1 MKKILCALSIVIAAA
16 AVFAKPKLMAIA
28 TFDINNNAVSEA
40 EAEGITEL
48 YIAELASTGKV
59 SIVDRNN
66 FNKLLKEMNFQAGDW
81 ADSEKTI
88 RLGTASG
95 ASVIGRGQ
103 IIKLGNKM
111 YLSATVIDVKT
122 AKVISS
128 AKTQFDSLDD
138 IFNILPGFVR
148 DISEGLTLKI
158 GDTGPGGGLI
168 CNIEGNRGLE
178 CSEVL
183 GSASWENAKKMCA
196 EFRGGGYD
204 DWYLPSKE
212 ELNFIYRNLA
222 RTGEITAHGEFWSST
237 YYGLYNDTWDGK
249 SYYAA
254 YYQFFNDGSIYMYSS
269 IEDLKSVRA
278 VRAFNIDD

>member
-28 TFDINNNAVSEA
+28 TFDINNNAVSEV

-128 AKTQFDSLDD
+128 AKRQFDSLDN
-138 IFNILPGFVR
+138 IFDILPGFVR

-183 GSASWENAKKMCA
+183 GYANWENAKKMCA

-212 ELNFIYRNLA
+212 ELNFIYINLA
-222 RTGEITAHGEFWSST
+222 RTEQIIGRGWFWSSSGGT
-237 YYGLYNDTWDGK
+237 YEAWVQNL
-249 SYYAA
+249 S
-254 YYQFFNDGSIYMYSS
+254 DGSQQGS
-269 IEDLKSVRA
+269 DLKADFRHSVRA

>member
-128 AKTQFDSLDD
+128 AKEQFESLDN
-138 IFNILPGFVR
+138 IFNILPYFVR
-148 DISEGLTLKI
+148 DISKGLTLKI
-158 GDTGPGGGLI
+158 GDTGPGGGVI

-178 CSEVL
+178 CSELL
-183 GSASWENAKKMCA
+183 GNANWDDAKKMCT
-196 EFRGGGYD
+196 EYRGGGYE
-204 DWYLPSKE
+204 DWYLPSTQ
-212 ELNFIYRNLA
+212 ELLFIHRKLVN
-222 RTGEITAHGEFWSST
+222 TEKITPIGGDFWSST
-237 YYGLYNDTWDGK
+237 EYDDGEVPAVSLWFGNTNSFIF
-249 SYYAA
+249 SYEKHKR
-254 YYQFFNDGSIYMYSS
+254 FN
-269 IEDLKSVRA
+269 VRA

>member
-128 AKTQFDSLDD
+128 AKTQFDSLDG
-138 IFNILPGFVR
+138 IFDILPGFVR

-178 CSEVL
+178 CSELL
-183 GSASWENAKKMCA
+183 GDANWDDAKKMCT
-196 EFRGGGYD
+196 EYRGGGYD
-204 DWYLPSKE
+204 DWYLPSEE

-222 RTGEITAHGEFWSST
+222 RKGKIIGSGRFWSSSGDI
-237 YYGLYNDTWDGK
+237 YEAWGQNFGDGWRTK
-249 SYYAA
+249 HSRT
-254 YYQFFNDGSIYMYSS
+254 DR
-269 IEDLKSVRA
+269 DSVRA

>member
-95 ASVIGRGQ
+95 ASVISRGQ

-128 AKTQFDSLDD
+128 AKTQFDSLDG
-138 IFNILPGFVR
+138 IFDILPGFVR
-148 DISEGLTLKI
+148 DISEGLTLI
-158 GDTGPGGGLI
+158 GSTGPGGGLI

-183 GSASWENAKKMCA
+183 GDVNWENAKKMCA

-204 DWYLPSKE
+204 DWCLPSTE
-212 ELNFIYRNLA
+212 ELNFIYNNLVK
-222 RTGEITAHGEFWSST
+222 TGKIIGRGWFWSSSRGH
-237 YYGLYNDTWDGK
+237 YGAWGQNFG
-249 SYYAA
+249 
-254 YYQFFNDGSIYMYSS
+254 NGSREDYSKTANS
-269 IEDLKSVRA
+269 SVRA

>member
-1 MKKILCALSIVIAAA
+1 MKKILCALSIAIAALA

-103 IIKLGNKM
+103 IIKLGNRM

-128 AKTQFDSLDD
+128 AKTQFESLDD

-148 DISEGLTLKI
+148 DISEDLTLKI

-178 CSEVL
+178 CSEFL
-183 GSASWENAKKMCA
+183 GDANWEGAKEMCA

-204 DWYLPSKE
+204 DWYLPSKV
-212 ELNFIYRNLA
+212 ELNFIYDNLVYK
-222 RTGEITAHGEFWSST
+222 GKIISHNNLYWSST
-237 YYGLYNDTWDGK
+237 EQDDGE
-249 SYYAA
+249 AMA
-254 YYQFFNDGSIYMYSS
+254 YYFSGSGRLTSYEKYRIF
-269 IEDLKSVRA
+269 SVRA

>member
-1 MKKILCALSIVIAAA
+1 MKKILCALSIAIAALA

-128 AKTQFDSLDD
+128 AKTQFESLDD

-148 DISEGLTLKI
+148 DISEDLTLKI

-178 CSEVL
+178 CSEFL
-183 GSASWENAKKMCA
+183 GDANWEGAKEMCA

-204 DWYLPSKE
+204 DWYLPSKV
-212 ELNFIYRNLA
+212 ELNFIYDNLVYK
-222 RTGEITAHGEFWSST
+222 GKIISHNNYYWSST
-237 YYGLYNDTWDGK
+237 EKDDGE
-249 SYYAA
+249 AMA
-254 YYQFFNDGSIYMYSS
+254 YYFFSS
-269 IEDLKSVRA
+269 GRLTSYEKYEIFSVRA

>member
-40 EAEGITEL
+40 EGITEL
-48 YIAELASTGKV
+48 YIAELASTGKL

-128 AKTQFDSLDD
+128 AKTQFDSLDG
-138 IFNILPGFVR
+138 IFDILPGFVR

-178 CSEVL
+178 CSELL
-183 GSASWENAKKMCA
+183 GNANWYDAKKMCT
-196 EFRGGGYD
+196 EYRGGGYE
-204 DWYLPSKE
+204 DWYLPSNA
-212 ELNFIYRNLA
+212 ELLFIHRKLVNT
-222 RTGEITAHGEFWSST
+222 RKITPIDGDFWSST
-237 YYGLYNDTWDGK
+237 EYNGEANAISLWFGDSNSFIFRYEK
-249 SYYAA
+249 HKK
-254 YYQFFNDGSIYMYSS
+254 FN
-269 IEDLKSVRA
+269 VRA

>member
-66 FNKLLKEMNFQAGDW
+66 FNKLLKEMSFQAGDW

-128 AKTQFDSLDD
+128 AKTQFDSLDG
-138 IFNILPGFVR
+138 IFEILPDFVES
-148 DISEGLTLKI
+148 ISEGLTLKI

-168 CNIEGNRGLE
+168 CNIEGKRGLE

-183 GSASWENAKKMCA
+183 GDADWEGAKKMCA

-212 ELNFIYRNLA
+212 ELDFIYINLA
-222 RTGEITAHGEFWSST
+222 RTEQIIGRGWFWSSSRWDNSNAWNQSFSSGSQ
-237 YYGLYNDTWDGK
+237 YYGSKYEIN
-249 SYYAA
+249 
-254 YYQFFNDGSIYMYSS
+254 
-269 IEDLKSVRA
+269 SVRA
-278 VRAFNIDD
+278 VRAFDVDD

>member
-128 AKTQFDSLDD
+128 AKTQFDSLDG
-138 IFNILPGFVR
+138 IFEILPDFVES
-148 DISEGLTLKI
+148 ISEGLTLKI

-168 CNIEGNRGLE
+168 CNIEGKRGLE

-183 GSASWENAKKMCA
+183 GDADWEGAKKMCA

-212 ELNFIYRNLA
+212 ELNFIYNNLVK
-222 RTGEITAHGEFWSST
+222 TGKIIGRGYFWSSSW
-237 YYGLYNDTWDGK
+237 GDPGACCQNFSDGWQADH
-249 SYYAA
+249 SNSGYT
-254 YYQFFNDGSIYMYSS
+254 N
-269 IEDLKSVRA
+269 SVRA

>member
-128 AKTQFDSLDD
+128 AKTQFESLDN
-138 IFNILPGFVR
+138 IFNILPDFVES
-148 DISEGLTLKI
+148 ISVGLTLI
-158 GDTGPGGGLI
+158 GSTGPGGGLI

-183 GSASWENAKKMCA
+183 GSANWEDAKKMCA
-196 EFRGGGYD
+196 KFRGGGYD

-212 ELNFIYRNLA
+212 ELNFIYNKAL
-222 RTGEITAHGEFWSST
+222 
-237 YYGLYNDTWDGK
+237 D
-249 SYYAA
+249 
-254 YYQFFNDGSIYMYSS
+254 
-269 IEDLKSVRA
+269 
-278 VRAFNIDD
+278 

>member
-28 TFDINNNAVSEA
+28 TFDINNNAVS

-128 AKTQFDSLDD
+128 AKTQFESLDD

-222 RTGEITAHGEFWSST
+222 REGKITAHGGFWSST

-254 YYQFFNDGSIYMYSS
+254 YYQFFNSGTIGMYSS

>member
-28 TFDINNNAVSEA
+28 TFDINNNAVSEV

-128 AKTQFDSLDD
+128 AKTQFDSLDG
-138 IFNILPGFVR
+138 IFDILPGFGR

-168 CNIEGNRGLE
+168 CNVEGARALE

-183 GSASWENAKKMCA
+183 GSATWSEAKEMCA
-196 EFRGGGYD
+196 EYRGGGYE

-212 ELNFIYRNLA
+212 ELDFIYENLVIK
-222 RTGEITAHGEFWSST
+222 GKIIDSGLFWSSSWDT
-237 YYGLYNDTWDGK
+237 YKAWAQDFFDKGWRRLYSQTDRNP
-249 SYYAA
+249 
-254 YYQFFNDGSIYMYSS
+254 
-269 IEDLKSVRA
+269 VRA
-278 VRAFNIDD
+278 VRAFNVDD

>member
-95 ASVIGRGQ
+95 ASVISRGQ

-128 AKTQFDSLDD
+128 AKTQFDSLDN

-158 GDTGPGGGLI
+158 GDTGPGGGVI

-178 CSEVL
+178 CSELL
-183 GSASWENAKKMCA
+183 GNANWDDAKKMCT
-196 EFRGGGYD
+196 EYRGGGYE
-204 DWYLPSKE
+204 DWYLPSE
-212 ELNFIYRNLA
+212 AELKFIYNNLVE
-222 RTGEITAHGEFWSST
+222 TGKIMPIDGKFWSSNECQV
-237 YYGLYNDTWDGK
+237 YVGAYAVSL
-249 SYYAA
+249 SYRNVSDYEKHKR
-254 YYQFFNDGSIYMYSS
+254 FN
-269 IEDLKSVRA
+269 VRA

>member
-128 AKTQFDSLDD
+128 AKTQFDSLDG
-138 IFNILPGFVR
+138 IFDILPGFVR

-183 GSASWENAKKMCA
+183 GDANWEDAKKMCA

-212 ELNFIYRNLA
+212 ELNFIYINLA
-222 RTGEITAHGEFWSST
+222 RTERIIGRGYFWSSSK
-237 YYGLYNDTWDGK
+237 GAAGACCQNFSDG
-249 SYYAA
+249 YRTCYA
-254 YYQFFNDGSIYMYSS
+254 YTDDRY
-269 IEDLKSVRA
+269 SVRA

>member
-28 TFDINNNAVSEA
+28 SFDINNNAVSEA

-128 AKTQFDSLDD
+128 AKTQFDSLDN

-183 GSASWENAKKMCA
+183 GSATWSEAKEMCA
-196 EFRGGGYD
+196 EFCGGGYD
-204 DWYLPSKE
+204 DWYLPSEE

-222 RTGEITAHGEFWSST
+222 RKGKIIGSGYFWSSSE
-237 YYGLYNDTWDGK
+237 DT
-249 SYYAA
+249 YAA
-254 YYQFFNDGSIYMYSS
+254 WLQGFSDGWQGRNHKTDYRH
-269 IEDLKSVRA
+269 SVRA

>member
-128 AKTQFDSLDD
+128 AKEQFESLDN
-138 IFNILPGFVR
+138 IFNILPYFVR
-148 DISEGLTLKI
+148 DISKGLTLKI
-158 GDTGPGGGLI
+158 GDTGPGGGVI

-178 CSEVL
+178 CSELL
-183 GSASWENAKKMCA
+183 GNANWDDAKKMCT
-196 EFRGGGYD
+196 EYRGGGYE
-204 DWYLPSKE
+204 DWYLPSE
-212 ELNFIYRNLA
+212 AELIFIRNNLK
-222 RTGEITAHGEFWSST
+222 TIDGKFWSST
-237 YYGLYNDTWDGK
+237 EYYGKAAVVLLSFRPGTIYADN
-249 SYYAA
+249 YYTGD
-254 YYQFFNDGSIYMYSS
+254 YEKHERFN
-269 IEDLKSVRA
+269 VRA

>member
-1 MKKILCALSIVIAAA
+1 MKKILCALSIAIAALA

-122 AKVISS
+122 VKVISS
-128 AKTQFDSLDD
+128 AKTQFESLDN

-183 GSASWENAKKMCA
+183 GSATWSEAKEMCA
-196 EFRGGGYD
+196 EYRGGGYD

-222 RTGEITAHGEFWSST
+222 GTKIIDSGYFWSSSGST
-237 YYGLYNDTWDGK
+237 YESAWLQGFSDGWQGRNHK
-249 SYYAA
+249 TDYRH
-254 YYQFFNDGSIYMYSS
+254 
-269 IEDLKSVRA
+269 SVRA

>member
-1 MKKILCALSIVIAAA
+1 MKKILCALSIAIAALA

-128 AKTQFDSLDD
+128 AKTQFDSLDG
-138 IFNILPGFVR
+138 IFEILPDFVES
-148 DISEGLTLKI
+148 ISEGLTLKI

-168 CNIEGNRGLE
+168 CNIEGKRGLE

-183 GSASWENAKKMCA
+183 GDADWEGAKKMCA

-212 ELNFIYRNLA
+212 ELNFIYNNLVK
-222 RTGEITAHGEFWSST
+222 TGKIIGRGYFWSSSW
-237 YYGLYNDTWDGK
+237 GDPGACCQNFSDGWQADH
-249 SYYAA
+249 SNSGYT
-254 YYQFFNDGSIYMYSS
+254 N
-269 IEDLKSVRA
+269 SVRA

>member
-95 ASVIGRGQ
+95 ASVISRGQ

-128 AKTQFDSLDD
+128 AKTQFESLDN

-148 DISEGLTLKI
+148 DISKGLTLKI

-178 CSEVL
+178 CSELL
-183 GSASWENAKKMCA
+183 GNANWDDAKKMCT
-196 EFRGGGYD
+196 EYRGGGYD
-204 DWYLPSKE
+204 DWYLPSE
-212 ELNFIYRNLA
+212 VELKFIFKNLVE
-222 RTGEITAHGEFWSST
+222 TGKIMPIDRKFWSSNECQVYVGAYT
-237 YYGLYNDTWDGK
+237 VSLSFGNSNDYEK
-249 SYYAA
+249 HKR
-254 YYQFFNDGSIYMYSS
+254 FN
-269 IEDLKSVRA
+269 VRA

>member
-128 AKTQFDSLDD
+128 AKTQFDSLDG
-138 IFNILPGFVR
+138 IFDILPGFVR
-148 DISEGLTLKI
+148 DISKGLTLKI

-178 CSEVL
+178 CSELL
-183 GSASWENAKKMCA
+183 GNANWDDAKKMCT
-196 EFRGGGYD
+196 EYRGGGYD
-204 DWYLPSKE
+204 DWYLPSE
-212 ELNFIYRNLA
+212 VELKFIFKNLVE
-222 RTGEITAHGEFWSST
+222 TGKIMPIDRKFWSSNECQVYVGAYT
-237 YYGLYNDTWDGK
+237 VSLSFGNSNDYEK
-249 SYYAA
+249 HKR
-254 YYQFFNDGSIYMYSS
+254 FN
-269 IEDLKSVRA
+269 VRA

>member
-128 AKTQFDSLDD
+128 AKTQFDSLDN

-183 GSASWENAKKMCA
+183 GDASWKYAKKMCT
-196 EFRGGGYD
+196 EYRGGGYE

-254 YYQFFNDGSIYMYSS
+254 YYQFFSDGSIYMYSS

-278 VRAFNIDD
+278 IRAFNIDD

>member
-183 GSASWENAKKMCA
+183 GDANWEGAKEKCA

-204 DWYLPSKE
+204 DWYLPSTE
-212 ELNFIYRNLA
+212 ELNFIYVNLA
-222 RTGEITAHGEFWSST
+222 KTGKIIGDGEFWSST
-237 YYGLYNDTWDGK
+237 YYGLHTSNWEGK

-254 YYQFFNDGSIYMYSS
+254 YFQDFSTGKIYMFSS
-269 IEDLKSVRA
+269 IKDLKSVRA

>member
-28 TFDINNNAVSEA
+28 TFDINNNAVSEV

-103 IIKLGNKM
+103 IIKLGNRM

-128 AKTQFDSLDD
+128 AKTQFESLDD

-148 DISEGLTLKI
+148 DISEDLTLKI

-178 CSEVL
+178 CSEFL
-183 GSASWENAKKMCA
+183 GDANWEGAKEMCA

-204 DWYLPSKE
+204 DWYLPSKV
-212 ELNFIYRNLA
+212 ELNFIYDNLVYK
-222 RTGEITAHGEFWSST
+222 GKIISHNNLYWSST
-237 YYGLYNDTWDGK
+237 EQDDGE
-249 SYYAA
+249 AMA
-254 YYQFFNDGSIYMYSS
+254 YYFSGSGRLTSYEKYRIF
-269 IEDLKSVRA
+269 SVRA